1 MFLEERRNRI
11 LTYLDRHGR
20 ASVECLAKEF
30 AVTRETIRSDLNA
43 LATMHLIQRCHG
55 GAIVIRRSLQ
65 SELITPHGENF
76 DVLLKRLGRQRHPQ
90 TIRNKGS
97 KMNGKVCILG
107 SFNVDIV
114 AKVARFPKGGESLMA
129 QGSTLGPGGKG
140 ANQAMAASRAGSR
153 VHFVSKVGKDQF
165 SQFAYDHL
173 ASSDIL
179 SFTLYQSET
188 EPTGNAIIYVSQQNG
203 ENMIAIY
210 PGANQ
215 TINEDEV
222 AAITPE
228 LSHADVLLLQLENN
242 FSATLN
248 AMKLAHALNKKVIL
262 NPAPYSSN
270 ILPYLDYIDIITPN
284 ETEASLLSG
293 VDIHDLDSA
302 KTAALKIAELGARC
316 VIITMGACGA
326 LLLDNQQFQHIPAFP
341 ALSIDTTGAGDAF
354 NGAFAAAIANG
365 QNLVQAATYAS
376 AFASL
381 AVEREGA
388 ANMPE
393 HRQVNARLAQ
403 HRPPLRGKEHHSVR
417 SK

>member
-20 ASVECLAKEF
+20 ASVEFLAREF

-43 LATMHLIQRCHG
+43 LAHMNLIQRCHG
-55 GAIVIRRSLQ
+55 GAIVIRRNLQ
-65 SELITPHGENF
+65 SELITTSGENF
-76 DVLLKRLGRQRHPQ
+76 EVLLKRLGKQPRSSGVK
-90 TIRNKGS
+90 NKGNR
-97 KMNGKVCILG
+97 MTGKVCILG

-173 ASSDIL
+173 ASSEIL

-203 ENMIAIY
+203 ENMIAIH

-248 AMKLAHALNKKVIL
+248 AMKLANALGKKVIL
-262 NPAPYSSN
+262 NPAPYASD
-270 ILPYLDYIDIITPN
+270 ILPYLDYLDVITPN

-293 VDIHDLDSA
+293 IDVHDVDSA
-302 KTAALKIAELGARC
+302 KRAAQKIAALGARC
-316 VIITMGACGA
+316 VIITMGARGA
-326 LLLDNQQFQHIPAFP
+326 LLFEGNQFQHIPAFP

-354 NGAFAAAIANG
+354 NGALAAAIANG
-365 QNLVQAATYAS
+365 QTLLQAATYAS

-393 HRQVNARLAQ
+393 HRQVRLRLSQ
-403 HRPPLRGKEHHSVR
+403 R
-417 SK
+417 